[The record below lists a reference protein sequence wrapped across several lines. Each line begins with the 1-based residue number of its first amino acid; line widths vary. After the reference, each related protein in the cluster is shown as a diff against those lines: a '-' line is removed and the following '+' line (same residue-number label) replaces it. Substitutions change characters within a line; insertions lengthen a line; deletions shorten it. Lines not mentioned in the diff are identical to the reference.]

1 MAPISALIVAAATV
15 ATLNTTFP
23 LSATTSSS
31 IVAVAAPSNL
41 TIPPFKNLN
50 TVDCIPSAVAVGAS
64 FVGCGSFPGPGEAN
78 GAPQAFW
85 PPQVQPRPGRAC
97 IGYPNWYM
105 MECCNGARDY
115 ICGWE
120 ACIGTMSDNAI
131 ESCFR
136 RLAIRDGRRSV
147 GDDDDDDQGF
157 LPGEFVNL
165 TRRRRKYSF
174 NCASAGARSAAPS
187 SSGKLVARVTVLAV
201 TVAFATSVLAAL

>member
-1 MAPISALIVAAATV
+1 MAPLSALIVAAATV
-15 ATLNTTFP
+15 ATLNTTFL
-23 LSATTSSS
+23 LSATSSS
-31 IVAVAAPSNL
+31 IVAVAGPSNL
-41 TIPPFKNLN
+41 S
-50 TVDCIPSAVAVGAS
+50 IPSAVAVGVS

-85 PPQVQPRPGRAC
+85 PSQVQPRPGRAC

-120 ACIGTMSDNAI
+120 ACLGTMSDRAI

-147 GDDDDDDQGF
+147 GDDDADDEEEGS
-157 LPGEFVNL
+157 LSGEFVNL

-174 NCASAGARSAAPS
+174 TCASAGARSAAPS
-187 SSGKLVARVTVLAV
+187 SSGKLVARVTVRAV